1 VTAWRIIAAQTVDAR
16 VADLIGVKAS
26 LAARAL
32 DAEDVEVEDVDVRL
46 ETLVSLLTDA
56 LASRQVN
63 GT

>member
-1 VTAWRIIAAQTVDAR
+1 
-16 VADLIGVKAS
+16 VADLIGRKAS

-56 LASRQVN
+56 LNDR
-63 GT
+63 